1 MRPFQLPDFQTRLA
15 ARLLTWSSGSILS
28 GLLLAL
34 NRRPLWRGVGHQFA
48 GWGLIDGLIGWFG
61 LRGARQ
67 AFPGSSNLAEEQSL
81 LERRA
86 STLERVLA
94 INTALDLLYLAGGL
108 NLLRRRGRQ
117 DSYWRGAGLG
127 ILAQAAFLFGFDLYH
142 WQVIK
147 TVRQPGLE
155 KDVHL

>member
-1 MRPFQLPDFQTRLA
+1 MRPFGLPDFQTRLA
-15 ARLLTWSSGSILS
+15 TQLLTWSAGSILS

-34 NRRPLWRGVGHQFA
+34 CRRPLWRGLGHQFA
-48 GWGLIDGLIGWFG
+48 GWGLIDGLIGWLG

-67 AFPGSSNLAEEQSL
+67 AVQGSSNLAEEQSL

-94 INTALDLLYLAGGL
+94 INTALDLLYLAGGV

-117 DSYWRGAGLG
+117 DPYWRGAGSG
-127 ILAQAAFLFGFDLYH
+127 ILVQAAFLFGFDLYH
-142 WQVIK
+142 WLAIK
-147 TVRQPGLE
+147 TARQPARGN
-155 KDVHL
+155 DVHL

>member
-1 MRPFQLPDFQTRLA
+1 MRPFHLSGFQTRLA
-15 ARLLTWSSGSILS
+15 ARLLTWSAGSILS

-34 NRRPLWRGVGHQFA
+34 SRRPLWRGLGHQFA

-67 AFPGSSNLAEEQSL
+67 ALPGSSNLAEEQSL

-94 INTALDLLYLAGGL
+94 INTVLDLLYLAGGV
-108 NLLRRRGRQ
+108 NLLRRCGRQ
-117 DSYWRGAGLG
+117 DPYWRGAGLG
-127 ILAQAAFLFGFDLYH
+127 ILVQAAFLFGFDLYH
-142 WQVIK
+142 WRVIK
-147 TVRQPGLE
+147 TTHQPGRVH
-155 KDVHL
+155 DVHL

>member
-1 MRPFQLPDFQTRLA
+1 MPDFQTRLA
-15 ARLLTWSSGSILS
+15 ARLLTWSAGSILS

-34 NRRPLWRGVGHQFA
+34 SRRPLWRGLGHQFA

-61 LRGARQ
+61 LRSARQ
-67 AFPGSSNLAEEQSL
+67 SLPVAANRAEEQAG

-86 STLERVLA
+86 LTLERVLVV
-94 INTALDLLYLAGGL
+94 NTALDLFYLAGGV

-117 DSYWRGAGLG
+117 DPYWRGAGLG

-147 TVRQPGLE
+147 TARQAGRA
-155 KDVHL
+155 KDVYL